1 MSIAALP
8 RDPLAAEIG
17 VVVGTIERELRL
29 QVAAELAELRA
40 VRAEQEMRL
49 RALEEQTAARLA
61 GLRDGE
67 PGPPGETPALDVPDE
82 IAPMVARAIAM
93 LAEAPSLLPPQPLPP
108 VVNVTVPPPRTE
120 RSRVTHD
127 AQGRVVAIERDVA

>member
-1 MSIAALP
+1 MSTAALP

-40 VRAEQEMRL
+40 ARAEQEMRL
-49 RALEEQTAARLA
+49 RGMEEQTAARLA
-61 GLRDGE
+61 GLRNGE

-82 IAPMVARAIAM
+82 IAPMVARAISL
-93 LAEAPSLLPPQPLPP
+93 LAEAPPLLPPPLPP
-108 VVNVTVPPPRTE
+108 AVVNVTVPPPRTE
-120 RSRVTHD
+120 RSRVKHD
-127 AQGRVVAIERDVA
+127 AQGRVVEIERDVA